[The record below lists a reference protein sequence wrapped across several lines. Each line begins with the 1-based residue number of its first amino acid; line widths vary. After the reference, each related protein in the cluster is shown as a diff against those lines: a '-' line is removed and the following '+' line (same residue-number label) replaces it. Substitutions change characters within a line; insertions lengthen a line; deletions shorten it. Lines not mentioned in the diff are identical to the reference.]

1 MNKKIDKK
9 EKKTPAIRYTYTNK
23 VHHSCE
29 LLEYLLQKLPESRN
43 TVKSLLSSNKV
54 LVNGT
59 VIRQF
64 NYPLAKDDEV
74 KIAKNPVITK
84 QAGKK
89 KKEEKI
95 KNQEKITK

>member
-1 MNKKIDKK
+1 MKK
-9 EKKTPAIRYTYTNK
+9 ENTKQVPIRYTYTNK

-54 LVNGT
+54 LVNGS
-59 VIRQF
+59 VVRQF

-74 KIAKNPVITK
+74 KIAKNPVVVK
-84 QAGKK
+84 QV
-89 KKEEKI
+89 
-95 KNQEKITK
+95 N